1 MYIIIIGAG
10 RIGSTVAE
18 SLVGEANDITVIDRD
33 AAKVDELQNRLD
45 LRGVTGDATS
55 PSVLTDAGAA
65 DADLLVAVTASDETN
80 LVVSLLASRLFNIPT
95 RIARVRKSELR
106 NYPRL
111 LAEEGF
117 EITSSI
123 WPEEALTNSILRLID
138 FPEALQ
144 VIDFADGKAT
154 LIAVR
159 AVAGSPLVGR
169 QIREL
174 GVHLPDIPAR
184 IVSVFRRN
192 RNLEISPATVIESG
206 DEVIALAATRD
217 IRRISSELRRSEE
230 PARNIIIGGN
240 LSLAR
245 QLCESLSSRKYSIKV
260 IEADG
265 TRAAAAMQDF
275 PDSALILEG
284 SITEEKTLEDAGID
298 TCDLFLAM
306 ESDDESNILSS
317 LLAKKMGAKRV
328 ISLIDRKTYADL
340 VQGTQIDITVSL
352 NQATLGE
359 LLRHVRR
366 GDVIAAHS
374 LRRGVAEALEVVA
387 HGTPETS
394 RVVGRTVSHVPLPE
408 GVSIGALVRGSDES
422 AKIIMA
428 EPDLL
433 IEAEDHVIIF
443 VPNKRLIPKIEDLFM
458 VDVGFF

>member
-1 MYIIIIGAG
+1 M
-10 RIGSTVAE
+10 
-18 SLVGEANDITVIDRD
+18 
-33 AAKVDELQNRLD
+33 
-45 LRGVTGDATS
+45 
-55 PSVLTDAGAA
+55 
-65 DADLLVAVTASDETN
+65 
-80 LVVSLLASRLFNIPT
+80 
-95 RIARVRKSELR
+95 
-106 NYPRL
+106 
-111 LAEEGF
+111 
-117 EITSSI
+117 
-123 WPEEALTNSILRLID
+123 NSIVRLID

-174 GVHLPDIPAR
+174 AVHLPDIPAR

-217 IRRISSELRRSEE
+217 IRRVSSELRRTEE

-245 QLCESLSSRKYSIKV
+245 QLCESLSSRKHSIKV
-260 IEADG
+260 IEEDG
-265 TRAAAAMQDF
+265 TRALAAMQNF
-275 PDSALILEG
+275 PGSALILEG
-284 SITEEKTLEDAGID
+284 NITEEKTLEDAGID

-306 ESDDESNILSS
+306 GSDDENNILSS

-328 ISLIDRKTYADL
+328 ISLINRKTYADL
-340 VQGTQIDITVSL
+340 MQGTPIDITVSL

-374 LRRGVAEALEVVA
+374 LRRGIAEALEVVA

-394 RVVGRTVSHVPLPE
+394 RVVGRTVSKVALPE
-408 GVSIGALVRGSDES
+408 GVSIGALVRGSDEA

-428 EPDLL
+428 EPDIR
-433 IEAEDHVIIF
+433 IEPEDHVILF
-443 VPNKRLIPKIEDLFM
+443 VPNKRLIPKIEELFM

>member
-33 AAKVDELQNRLD
+33 PAKVDELQTRLD
-45 LRGVTGDATS
+45 LRGITGDATS
-55 PSVLTDAGAA
+55 PSVLRDAGAA
-65 DADLLVAVTASDETN
+65 DADLIVAVTASDETN
-80 LVVSLLASRLFNIPT
+80 LVASLLASRLFNIPA
-95 RIARVRKSELR
+95 RIARVRKPELR

-123 WPEEALTNSILRLID
+123 WPEEALTNSIVRLID

-169 QIREL
+169 QIRDL
-174 GVHLPDIPAR
+174 AVHLPDVPAR

-192 RNLEISPATVIESG
+192 RNLELSPETVIESG

-217 IRRISSELRRSEE
+217 IRRVSSELRRTEE
-230 PARNIIIGGN
+230 PARNIIIGGS
-240 LSLAR
+240 LSLAK
-245 QLCESLSSRKYSIKV
+245 QLCDSLSGRAHSIKV
-260 IEADG
+260 IEDDG
-265 TRAAAAMQDF
+265 GKALAATQDF
-275 PDSALILEG
+275 PASTLILEG

-298 TCDLFLAM
+298 TCDLFLALGN
-306 ESDDESNILSS
+306 DDENNILSC
-317 LLAKKMGAKRV
+317 LLAKKMGAKRA

-352 NQATLGE
+352 TQATLGE

-374 LRRGVAEALEVVA
+374 LRRGIAEALEVVA

-394 RVVGRTVSHVPLPE
+394 RVVGRSIARIALPE
-408 GVSIGALVRGSDES
+408 GVSIAALVRGNDES

-428 EPDLL
+428 DPSVHV
-433 IEAEDHVIIF
+433 EAEDHVILF
-443 VPNKRLIPKIEDLFM
+443 VPNKRLIPKIEELFM